1 MMSGNTNLADQGLL
15 ALVMLLRL
23 HGLGADPQQI
33 RHRFG
38 ASAIGIPEMLRC
50 ARELGLKAKSHA
62 TTWKRLLSTPLP
74 AIAALRDGGFLVL
87 GKVGDDKAL
96 VQSPLSPKPELMRR
110 EEFEAVWNGEI
121 VLMARRA
128 GLADLSR
135 RFDITWFLG
144 AIHKYRRLLGE
155 VCWSPRS
162 AQADQAA

>member
-1 MMSGNTNLADQGLL
+1 MYREPRRFETYPFESESAYAATRLKTCQVRVPGP
-15 ALVMLLRL
+15 LRL
-23 HGLGADPQQI
+23 ACGT
-33 RHRFG
+33 
-38 ASAIGIPEMLRC
+38 LR
-50 ARELGLKAKSHA
+50 
-62 TTWKRLLSTPLP
+62 
-74 AIAALRDGGFLVL
+74 AA
-87 GKVGDDKAL
+87 
-96 VQSPLSPKPELMRR
+96 
-110 EEFEAVWNGEI
+110 WNGEI

>member
-1 MMSGNTNLADQGLL
+1 MSGNTNLADQGLL

-74 AIAALRDGGFLVL
+74 AIAADAGLDP
-87 GKVGDDKAL
+87 
-96 VQSPLSPKPELMRR
+96 PLSPS
-110 EEFEAVWNGEI
+110 I
-121 VLMARRA
+121 ARRILSVVA
-128 GLADLSR
+128 LLPIYSGFPLLQELASGTALFGS
-135 RFDITWFLG
+135 FL
-144 AIHKYRRLLGE
+144 
-155 VCWSPRS
+155 
-162 AQADQAA
+162 